1 MYLKKVVLKGFKSFA
16 EKTELVF
23 EPGISVI
30 VGPNGSGK
38 SNIVEAIAWVLGEQ
52 RVKSLRGTR
61 MEDVIFAGSPSKK
74 PLGIA
79 EVSLVFDNSDQRI
92 SLEFSEVAITR
103 RVYRAGGSEYF
114 LNSAP
119 CRLNDIL
126 EVIFDAGMGREL
138 HSIVSQGG
146 LEEIILSKPLDRRMV
161 IEEASGIVKFK
172 RRREKTLRRL
182 EATEDN
188 LLRVKDILREIDKRI
203 TPLKAQAKKAEEWTK
218 LQKRLREVEIDRSL
232 ALLQRLNVELEG
244 LEEEKR
250 KRLEGVGSIA
260 KLMEEK
266 IRRAE
271 DLDSHLLEFKSSY
284 TSMLEKRSRLQREQE
299 RLENLLL
306 MTASKES
313 YLKRDLASARAE
325 AESLDRDLAEVAQ
338 KEEELRLAKDLFNQK
353 NIELKELREK
363 AGKIQMEMGLLGI
376 KRKNNWRLLEK
387 TAGRMDGAIT
397 RAKEELE
404 KMDLSGVI
412 REIKKSDSLRSSEK
426 YQEITRALN
435 SLEVVIIPALKEICQ
450 LSEERK
456 NLSLSSLSL
465 EEEMEVL
472 EAEEKELHQRE
483 MELKVDIGTVG
494 ERIVSYES
502 LLKGRRSTD
511 LHRRKEALQKKIT
524 GLQNSLNSVQKLG
537 ELGRRLKKAE
547 DLFRNGLGGELADPQ
562 KYQVLS
568 QELQKVQKEVSDLRA
583 RQEQERE
590 EVHRIELAMTEAG
603 VKRHELLSEMEEK
616 FGSAWSMAQKEGRA
630 VSDIEALEREIS
642 DVRRRMET
650 IGPIN
655 PLAAGEYARE
665 LERRNFLL
673 SQIEDLEKSRDSIRK
688 ILREIDL
695 KTEEMFYNS
704 FEEIDHRFRSI
715 IKVLFPEGDG
725 CLEIDDEDGGIEI
738 RIKNGSRR
746 SDKLSL
752 LSGGERALV
761 SLAFLFAIYEA
772 RPSPFYVLDEVDA
785 ALDDVN
791 VVRFITLLENFKE
804 RHQVIVVTHQ
814 KRTMEIAD
822 VLYGVSMRPD
832 SISKVISEKVEERFV
847 TGN

>member
-92 SLEFSEVAITR
+92 PLEFSEVAITR

-146 LEEIILSKPLDRRMV
+146 LEEIILSKPMDRRMV

-182 EATEDN
+182 EATEEN

-218 LQKRLREVEIDRSL
+218 LEKRLREVEIDRSL
-232 ALLQRLNVELEG
+232 AFLQKLNVELEG

-250 KRLEGVGSIA
+250 KRLEGLGSIA

-271 DLDSHLLEFKSSY
+271 NLDSRLLGFKSSY

-299 RLENLLL
+299 RLESLLL
-306 MTASKES
+306 MTVNKES

-325 AESLDRDLAEVAQ
+325 AQSLDRDLAEVAQ
-338 KEEELRLAKDLFNQK
+338 KEEELQLAKDLFNQK

-363 AGKIQMEMGLLGI
+363 AGKIQMEMGLLDI

-404 KMDLSGVI
+404 KMDLPGVI
-412 REIKKSDSLRSSEK
+412 REIKKSDSLSGSEK
-426 YQEITRALN
+426 YQEIIRALN

-450 LSEERK
+450 LNEERK

-465 EEEMEVL
+465 EEEMKVL
-472 EAEEKELHQRE
+472 EAEEKELHQRK

-502 LLKGRRSTD
+502 LLKGRRTAD
-511 LHRRKEALQKKIT
+511 LHGRKEALQKRIAR
-524 GLQNSLNSVQKLG
+524 LENSLNSVRELG
-537 ELGRRLKKAE
+537 ELARRLKKTE
-547 DLFRNGLGGELADPQ
+547 DLFREELEGELTDPQ
-562 KYQVLS
+562 EYQVLS
-568 QELQKVQKEVSDLRA
+568 EKLQKVQKEVSDLRS
-583 RQEQERE
+583 RQEQERQ

-603 VKRHELLSEMEEK
+603 VKRQQLLSEMEEK
-616 FGSAWSMAQKEGRA
+616 FGSAWSMAQTEGRA
-630 VSDIEALEREIS
+630 ISDIEALEREIS

-704 FEEIDHRFRSI
+704 FEEIDHRFRDI
-715 IKVLFPEGDG
+715 MKVLFPEGDG

-791 VVRFITLLENFKE
+791 VARFITLLENFKE

-847 TGN
+847 TAN

>member
-16 EKTELVF
+16 EKTELAF

-38 SNIVEAIAWVLGEQ
+38 SNIVEAVAWVLGEQ

-92 SLEFSEVAITR
+92 PLEFSEVAITR

-119 CRLNDIL
+119 CRLNDIV

-146 LEEIILSKPLDRRMV
+146 LEETILSKPLDRRMV

-182 EATEDN
+182 EATEEN

-218 LQKRLREVEIDRSL
+218 LEKRLREVEIDRSL
-232 ALLQRLNVELEG
+232 TFLQKLNVELGG
-244 LEEEKR
+244 LEEEKH

-271 DLDSHLLEFKSSY
+271 NLDSRLPGFKSSY

-299 RLENLLL
+299 RLESLLL
-306 MTASKES
+306 MTANKES

-325 AESLDRDLAEVAQ
+325 AQSLDRDLAEVAQ
-338 KEEELRLAKDLFNQK
+338 KEEELQLAKDLFNQK

-363 AGKIQMEMGLLGI
+363 AGKIQLQMGLLDI
-376 KRKNNWRLLEK
+376 KRKNNGRLLEQ

-404 KMDLSGVI
+404 KMDLPGVI
-412 REIKKSDSLRSSEK
+412 REIKKSDSLSGSEK
-426 YQEITRALN
+426 YQIIRALN

-450 LSEERK
+450 FSEEKK

-465 EEEMEVL
+465 EEEMKAL
-472 EAEEKELHQRE
+472 EAEEKELQQRK

-494 ERIVSYES
+494 ERVVSYES
-502 LLKGRRSTD
+502 LLKGRRTAD
-511 LHRRKEALQKKIT
+511 LHGRKETLQKRIAR
-524 GLQNSLNSVQKLG
+524 LENSLNSVR
-537 ELGRRLKKAE
+537 ELSELAGRLKKTE
-547 DLFRNGLGGELADPQ
+547 DLFREKLQGELADPQ
-562 KYQVLS
+562 EYQVLS

-603 VKRHELLSEMEEK
+603 VKRQQLLSEMEEK
-616 FGSAWSMAQKEGRA
+616 FGSAWSMAQTEGRA
-630 VSDIEALEREIS
+630 ISDMEVLEREVS

-655 PLAAGEYARE
+655 PLAAGECARE
-665 LERRNFLL
+665 LERRDFLL
-673 SQIEDLEKSRDSIRK
+673 SQIEDLERSRDSIRK

-791 VVRFITLLENFKE
+791 VVRFIMLLENFKE

-832 SISKVISEKVEERFV
+832 SISKVISEKVEERLI
-847 TGN
+847 TAN

>member
-1 MYLKKVVLKGFKSFA
+1 
-16 EKTELVF
+16 
-23 EPGISVI
+23 
-30 VGPNGSGK
+30 
-38 SNIVEAIAWVLGEQ
+38 
-52 RVKSLRGTR
+52 
-61 MEDVIFAGSPSKK
+61 VIFAGSPSKK

-92 SLEFSEVAITR
+92 PLEFSEVAITR

-146 LEEIILSKPLDRRMV
+146 LEEIILSKPMDRRMV

-182 EATEDN
+182 EATEEN

-218 LQKRLREVEIDRSL
+218 LEKRLREVEIDRSL
-232 ALLQRLNVELEG
+232 AFLQKLNVELEG

-250 KRLEGVGSIA
+250 KRLEGLGSIA

-271 DLDSHLLEFKSSY
+271 NLDSRLLGFKSSY

-299 RLENLLL
+299 RLESLLL
-306 MTASKES
+306 MTVNKES

-325 AESLDRDLAEVAQ
+325 AQSLDRDLAEVAQ
-338 KEEELRLAKDLFNQK
+338 KEEELQLAKDLFNQK

-363 AGKIQMEMGLLGI
+363 AGKIQMEMGLLDI

-404 KMDLSGVI
+404 KMDLPGVI
-412 REIKKSDSLRSSEK
+412 REIKKSDSLSGSEK
-426 YQEITRALN
+426 YQEIIRALN

-450 LSEERK
+450 LNEERK

-465 EEEMEVL
+465 EEEMKVL
-472 EAEEKELHQRE
+472 EAEEKELHQRK

-502 LLKGRRSTD
+502 LLKGRRTAD
-511 LHRRKEALQKKIT
+511 LHGRKEALQKRIAR
-524 GLQNSLNSVQKLG
+524 LENSLNSVRELG
-537 ELGRRLKKAE
+537 ELARRLKKTE
-547 DLFRNGLGGELADPQ
+547 DLFREELEGELTDPQ
-562 KYQVLS
+562 EYQVLS
-568 QELQKVQKEVSDLRA
+568 EKLQKVQKEVSDLRS
-583 RQEQERE
+583 RQEQERQ

-603 VKRHELLSEMEEK
+603 VKRQQLLSEMEEK
-616 FGSAWSMAQKEGRA
+616 FGSSWSMAQTEGRA
-630 VSDIEALEREIS
+630 ISDIEALEREIS

-704 FEEIDHRFRSI
+704 FEEIDHRFRDI
-715 IKVLFPEGDG
+715 MKVLFPEGDS

-791 VVRFITLLENFKE
+791 VARFITLLENFKE

-847 TGN
+847 TAN

>member
-1 MYLKKVVLKGFKSFA
+1 MYLEKVVLKGFKSFA

-182 EATEDN
+182 EATEEN

-203 TPLKAQAKKAEEWTK
+203 TPLKAQAKKAEEWTN
-218 LQKRLREVEIDRSL
+218 LEKRLREVEIDRSL

-250 KRLEGVGSIA
+250 KRLEGLGSIA

-266 IRRAE
+266 IRRAKN
-271 DLDSHLLEFKSSY
+271 LDSRLPGFRNSY
-284 TSMLEKRSRLQREQE
+284 ASMLEKRSRLQKEQG
-299 RLENLLL
+299 RLESLLL

-313 YLKRDLASARAE
+313 YLKRDLASVRAE
-325 AESLDRDLAEVAQ
+325 AQSLDRDLTEVAQ
-338 KEEELRLAKDLFNQK
+338 KEEELQLAKDLFNQK

-363 AGKIQMEMGLLGI
+363 AGKIQMEMGLLDI

-397 RAKEELE
+397 RAKEELQ
-404 KMDLSGVI
+404 KVDILGVI
-412 REIKKSDSLRSSEK
+412 REIKKGNSLRSSEK
-426 YQEITRALN
+426 YQEIIRALN

-450 LSEERK
+450 LNEERK

-465 EEEMEVL
+465 EEEVRVL
-472 EAEEKELHQRE
+472 EAEERELQQRK

-502 LLKGRRSTD
+502 LLKGRRTAD
-511 LHRRKEALQKKIT
+511 LHGRKETLQKEIT
-524 GLQNSLNSVQKLG
+524 GLENSLNSVRELG
-537 ELGRRLKKAE
+537 ELGRRLKKTE
-547 DLFRNGLGGELADPQ
+547 DLFRKGLEGELADPQ
-562 KYQVLS
+562 EYQVFS
-568 QELQKVQKEVSDLRA
+568 QELQKVQKEISDLRS

-603 VKRHELLSEMEEK
+603 VKRQELLSEMEEK
-616 FGSAWSMAQKEGRA
+616 FGSAWSMAQREGRA

-642 DVRRRMET
+642 DIRRRMGT
-650 IGPIN
+650 IGPVN

-704 FEEIDHRFRSI
+704 FEEIDRRFRDI

-725 CLEIDDEDGGIEI
+725 CLEVDDEEGGIEI
-738 RIKNGSRR
+738 HIKNGSRR

-791 VVRFITLLENFKE
+791 LARFIALLENFKE

-832 SISKVISEKVEERFV
+832 SISKVISEKVEERFI
-847 TGN
+847 TAN